1 MAQQGKEEAEDIRSS
16 QQRFRHTEKSCMPMA
31 FGKGEAVVEIGEME
45 GVDEK
50 ISSRSSNLASV
61 PRSVVSAAPKK
72 KNRCANSLAAFGCVW
87 LSGWVRSVWKRDLAR
102 VGRLRN

>member
-31 FGKGEAVVEIGEME
+31 YGKGEAVVEIGEME

-50 ISSRSSNLASV
+50 VGSRSSNLASV

-72 KNRCANSLAAFGCVW
+72 KTMCELPGRFWLRLAEWMGP
-87 LSGWVRSVWKRDLAR
+87 LR
-102 VGRLRN
+102 VET